1 MARAYPYIQLDV
13 FTQNPMEGNQLAVI
27 PDARGL
33 SDAEMQVIAR
43 ETNFSETTFVFPR
56 EIHVERER
64 GVQVR
69 IFTPQEELPFAGHP
83 TLGTAFALHGATRR
97 VENTGNVIRT
107 RAHESVISLEL
118 KVGKIPV
125 EFSPGDK
132 GLLYGEMTQKDPDF
146 GQVLDKEAVAQ
157 AASLAVQDLDADLPA
172 QPVTTGNPFIIVP
185 VKKLETMRNLS
196 LEWKKVNEFCRKAGS
211 RFMYFVCREVVDRSS
226 TLHARMIFY
235 NGEDPATGSA
245 AGPCVAWAVKYGV
258 LASDQKGII
267 EQGLEMMRPSFLHIR
282 ATKNG
287 DTITNVRVGG
297 YVIEVLRGEI
307 YVGDTRAERSR
318 A

>member
-97 VENTGNVIRT
+97 QENTGNVIRT
-107 RAHESVISLEL
+107 RAHESVINLEL
-118 KVGKIPV
+118 KVGQIPV

-132 GLLYGEMTQKDPDF
+132 GHLFGEMTQKDPEF
-146 GQVLDKEAVAQ
+146 SQVLDKEEVAR
-157 AASLAVQDLDADLPA
+157 AAGLSAQDLDGDLPA

-185 VKKLETMRNLS
+185 IKKLETMRNLS
-196 LEWKKVNEFCRKAGS
+196 LE
-211 RFMYFVCREVVDRSS
+211 
-226 TLHARMIFY
+226 
-235 NGEDPATGSA
+235 
-245 AGPCVAWAVKYGV
+245 
-258 LASDQKGII
+258 
-267 EQGLEMMRPSFLHIR
+267 
-282 ATKNG
+282 
-287 DTITNVRVGG
+287 
-297 YVIEVLRGEI
+297 
-307 YVGDTRAERSR
+307 
-318 A
+318 